1 MRSAKCGMWSGNTQ
15 FRIPHSAFRIHMILP
30 IRIWGDPVL
39 TKRATAVDRVTKDE
53 RRLIDNMFETM
64 EAADGAGLAAPQ
76 VGVSKR
82 IFVFRRG
89 EDFHALVNPK
99 ILRREG
105 TKIGDEGCLSIPG
118 AQAKVERAKTVLIA
132 GRDEK
137 GKAVEWECEDGEEQG
152 RAGAAVQHELDHL
165 DGILYISKTVPDTL
179 SWLIETVDDEGED
192 TIKLRKVTPEEI
204 LQAYKTRIL
213 PEDLHIS
220 DMLYERV
227 MGKNVKR

>member
-1 MRSAKCGMWSGNTQ
+1 
-15 FRIPHSAFRIHMILP
+15 MILP

-39 TKRATAVDRVTKDE
+39 TRRATAVDRVTQEE
-53 RRLIDNMFETM
+53 RRLISNMIETM

-89 EDFHALVNPK
+89 DDIHALINPK

-118 AQAKVERAKTVLIA
+118 AQGKVERAAKVVVA
-132 GRDEK
+132 GRNEK
-137 GKAVEWECEDGEEQG
+137 GKPVEYECEDGEEQG

-165 DGILYISKTVPDTL
+165 DGILYVSRCVPDTL
-179 SWLIETVDDEGED
+179 AWLIETTDDDGEEIIALRD
-192 TIKLRKVTPEEI
+192 TTPEEI
-204 LQAYKTRIL
+204 LHAYKTRTL
-213 PEDLHIS
+213 PPNLHIS
-220 DMLYERV
+220 KMLRARV
-227 MGKNVKR
+227 LGRK

>member
-1 MRSAKCGMWSGNTQ
+1 
-15 FRIPHSAFRIHMILP
+15 MILP
-30 IRIWGDPVL
+30 IRIWGDPIL
-39 TKRATAVDRVTKDE
+39 TRRAAAVDRVTKDE

-89 EDFHALVNPK
+89 DDFHALINPK

-105 TKIGDEGCLSIPG
+105 SKIGDEGCLSIPG
-118 AQAKVERAKTVLIA
+118 AQAKVERAAKVLIA
-132 GRDEK
+132 GRDQK
-137 GKAVEWECEDGEEQG
+137 GKAIEWECEDGEEQG

-165 DGILYISKTVPDTL
+165 DGILYVSKCEPDTL
-179 SWLIETVDDEGED
+179 SWLLETTDDEGED
-192 TIKLRKVTPEEI
+192 IIALKKITPDEI

-213 PEDLHIS
+213 PKNLHIS

-227 MGKNVKR
+227 MGKRAARK

>member
-1 MRSAKCGMWSGNTQ
+1 
-15 FRIPHSAFRIHMILP
+15 MILP

-39 TKRATAVDRVTKDE
+39 TKRAIAVDRVTKDE

-89 EDFHALVNPK
+89 DDFHALINPK

-105 TKIGDEGCLSIPG
+105 SKIGDEGCLSIPG
-118 AQAKVERAKTVLIA
+118 AQAKVERAAKVLIA
-132 GRDEK
+132 GRDQK

-165 DGILYISKTVPDTL
+165 DGILYVTKCEPDTL
-179 SWLIETVDDEGED
+179 SWLIETTDDEGED
-192 TIKLRKVTPEEI
+192 IVALKKTTPDEI
-204 LQAYKTRIL
+204 LQAYKSRIL
-213 PEDLHIS
+213 PKNLHIS
-220 DMLYERV
+220 DMLFERV
-227 MGKNVKR
+227 MGKK

>member
-1 MRSAKCGMWSGNTQ
+1 
-15 FRIPHSAFRIHMILP
+15 MILP

-39 TKRATAVDRVTKDE
+39 TRRATAVDRVTAEE
-53 RRLIDNMFETM
+53 RRLISNMFETM

-76 VGVSKR
+76 IGVSKR

-89 EDFHALVNPK
+89 DEKHALINPK
-99 ILRREG
+99 IIRREG

-118 AQAKVERAKTVLIA
+118 AQAKVERAAKVLIA
-132 GRDEK
+132 GRDAK
-137 GKAVEWECEDGEEQG
+137 GKPVEWECEDGEEQG

-165 DGILYISKTVPDTL
+165 DGILYVQKCVPNTL
-179 SWLIETVDDEGED
+179 SWLIETVDEKGED
-192 TIKLRKVTPEEI
+192 DIALKATTPEEI

-213 PEDLHIS
+213 PKDLHIS

-227 MGKNVKR
+227 MGRGTKK

>member
-1 MRSAKCGMWSGNTQ
+1 
-15 FRIPHSAFRIHMILP
+15 MILP

-39 TKRATAVDRVTKDE
+39 TKRAVAVDRVTKDE

-89 EDFHALVNPK
+89 EDFHALINPK

-118 AQAKVERAKTVLIA
+118 AQAKVERAAKVLIS
-132 GRDEK
+132 GRDQK

-165 DGILYISKTVPDTL
+165 DGVLYVSKVVPDTL
-179 SWLIETVDDEGED
+179 SWLIETVDEDGEEIVALKK
-192 TIKLRKVTPEEI
+192 TTPDEI
-204 LQAYKTRIL
+204 LQAYKARIL
-213 PEDLHIS
+213 PKNLHIS

-227 MGKNVKR
+227 MGKNSKQ